1 MKNLIK
7 TITLVTLLLS
17 AQVFAHTKLESS
29 IPKSGAMLMTSP
41 KSLQLNFS
49 DNIRL
54 MKVMI
59 MASKGKHID
68 VNFKPSATAQKLFN
82 IDLPNLAADT
92 YKVTWTSMGS
102 DGHKLTGKLSF
113 MVH

>member
-49 DNIRL
+49 DNIR
-54 MKVMI
+54 
-59 MASKGKHID
+59 
-68 VNFKPSATAQKLFN
+68 
-82 IDLPNLAADT
+82 
-92 YKVTWTSMGS
+92 
-102 DGHKLTGKLSF
+102 
-113 MVH
+113 